1 MLSSLPQHSL
11 FNLFTHANIAGVQDT
26 PTLQS
31 GSAQAPRDEVPDAQP
46 AADTNVLDGATET
59 AREGQGAAAEQLQ
72 APAQVPAFIP
82 PFTAALHL
90 VLLKQV
96 QLPWAETR
104 YSKQLR
110 VSLLDPGLYRV
121 LGLGLLLAKGKH
133 QSLLLCQKA
142 GLSCLKRLRRHH
154 LQQITERWPWFLLKM
169 LLLHSQI
176 AAP

>member
-11 FNLFTHANIAGVQDT
+11 FNLFTHADIAGAQDT
-26 PTLQS
+26 QALQP
-31 GSAQAPRDEVPDAQP
+31 GSEQPPRADAPDAQP
-46 AADTNVLDGATET
+46 AAETNVLDGATET
-59 AREGQGAAAEQLQ
+59 VREGQGAAAEQLQ
-72 APAQVPAFIP
+72 APAQVLAFIP

-90 VLLKQV
+90 ALLKQV

-121 LGLGLLLAKGKH
+121 LGSGLLLAKGKH

-142 GLSCLKRLRRHH
+142 GLSCRKRLQRHR
-154 LQQITERWPWFLLKM
+154 LQQITVPWPWFLLKM

-176 AAP
+176 VGP